1 MNENTLS
8 GYAGFAPVLKII
20 LILSLL
26 AGFFLA
32 YSCSR
37 KASEEFQGEVS
48 AFERVHSFV
57 GDQSCRSCH
66 EQAWDDW
73 KGSHHDYAIAEAG
86 SDVIRGDFNNAEFV
100 DGEEAYRFYRL
111 GEDFMVDFIGADAQT
126 ESHRIVYT
134 FGWEPLQQYLVYI
147 GQGKY
152 QALHAAWDTE
162 EEKWFSLYPYET
174 FEPDDWMHWRR
185 GAMNWN
191 TMCADCHSTNL
202 KQNYDPDTDSF
213 HTTWSVLNVS
223 CEACHGPGKDHVE
236 LMNSPNADN
245 LPMER
250 IRRDLDLVRFTP
262 QMAELNTCAP
272 CHSFR
277 QKLTEEYIH
286 GDPYMDHFDLRVAH
300 PPNYFADGQILE
312 EVYVY
317 GSFLQSR
324 KFMEGV
330 QCTDCHNPHSVQ
342 LREPLTNNRL
352 CLMCHEPS
360 YDMPEHHFHEPN
372 TSGTACV
379 DCHMDGRV
387 YMGNDFRR
395 DHSFRVPRPHQSV
408 EFGTPNACN
417 SCHTDETPEWAAAA
431 IEQWYGEPS
440 GDHYTDVLLKADAE
454 QRSDVTG
461 LRDLTADEMQP
472 EMIRAI
478 AVWYTGRFPNS
489 DTAEILELAM
499 QSESGLIRN
508 SAIRALE
515 NLPDEVR
522 HRLSQKALDDVFRAN
537 RIAASRYLAGFS
549 PHEIEQGLR
558 DHFTHA
564 LQEYVTY
571 LDVNAYFPQAQ
582 MSRGQMYDQQGDL
595 QGALEAYRNAVGR
608 DPYFTPARINLAYV
622 LNRLGLNEEAEF
634 NLKTVTE
641 QDPDF
646 GDAFY
651 SLGLLMAEMNRM
663 PEAIGWFRDA
673 AELMPDHGRLFYNLA
688 IAHQTVG
695 EREQAEK
702 AYTTA
707 IGLEPGNG
715 DFRYGLITL
724 YMQQEQYN
732 KALEQAEHLNRIFP
746 NNRQVE
752 QLLLTIRQRL

>member
-1 MNENTLS
+1 MSNSRYLS
-8 GYAGFAPVLKII
+8 SPILFVSIIFVMGGFGI
-20 LILSLL
+20 
-26 AGFFLA
+26 F
-32 YSCSR
+32 YSCGHQ
-37 KASEEFQGEVS
+37 EQTETTGLS
-48 AFERVHSFV
+48 ADFIRAHSFV
-57 GDQSCRSCH
+57 GDQLCRSCH
-66 EQAWDDW
+66 EQEWYEW
-73 KGSHHDYAIAEAG
+73 KGSHHDYAIAEAAP
-86 SDVIRGDFNNAEFV
+86 DVIRGDFDNTIFY
-100 DGEEAYRFYRL
+100 DGNDRYFFYMDQDR
-111 GEDFMVDFIGADAQT
+111 FMVDIQEGSREEQT
-126 ESHRIVYT
+126 YEIIYT

-162 EEKWFSLYPYET
+162 DEKWFSLYPYET

-202 KQNYDPDTDSF
+202 KQNYDPETDSF

-223 CEACHGPGKDHVE
+223 CESCHGPGKDHVE
-236 LMNSPNADN
+236 LMNSPDTETI
-245 LPMER
+245 PIER
-250 IRRDLDLVRFTP
+250 IRSDLNLVRFTP
-262 QMAELNTCAP
+262 QLTELNTCAP

-286 GDPYMDHFDLRVAH
+286 GDPYLDHFDLRVAH

-317 GSFLQSR
+317 GSFLQSK
-324 KFMEGV
+324 KFMGGV
-330 QCTDCHNPHSVQ
+330 QCSDCHNPHSLQ
-342 LREPLTNNRL
+342 LREPLTSNRL

-360 YDMPEHHFHEPN
+360 YDTYAHHFHEAN
-372 TSGTACV
+372 TSGTACI

-408 EFGTPNACN
+408 EFGTPDACN
-417 SCHTDETPEWAAAA
+417 SCHTEETVQWAATA
-431 IEQWYGEPS
+431 IEEWYGYPS
-440 GDHYTDVLLKADAE
+440 GDHYTDILLKADAE
-454 QRSDVTG
+454 QRSDVAG
-461 LRDLTADEMQP
+461 LRQLASDKMQP

-478 AVWYTGRFPNS
+478 AVWYTGRFPNE
-489 DTAEILELAM
+489 DTAAIIEEALK
-499 QSESGLIRN
+499 SESGLIRN

-515 NLPDEVR
+515 NLPDEVQ
-522 HRLSQKALDDVFRAN
+522 HRLSQNALDDEYRAN
-537 RIAASRYLAGFS
+537 RIAAARYNAGFS
-549 PHEIEQGLR
+549 PYEITSRLR
-558 DHFTHA
+558 EHFTNA

-571 LDVNAYFPQAQ
+571 LDVNAYFPQGQ
-582 MSRGQMYDQQGDL
+582 MSRGQMYEQQGDL
-595 QGALEAYRNAVGR
+595 QRAMEAYRNAASR

-634 NLKTVTE
+634 HLKIVTE
-641 QDPDF
+641 LDPEF
-646 GDAFY
+646 GDAYY

-663 PEAIGWFRDA
+663 PEAIQWFRDA
-673 AELMPDHGRLFYNLA
+673 ADRMPEYSRLFYNLA

-695 EREQAEK
+695 EPDEAEK

-715 DFRYGLITL
+715 DYRYGLITL
-724 YMQQEQYN
+724 YMQQEQFA
-732 KALEQAEHLNRIFP
+732 KALEQAEYLNQIFP
-746 NNRQVE
+746 GNRQVE
-752 QLLLTIRQRL
+752 QLIQSIRQRL